1 MYKYHNE
8 NPNGYHIPDCVI
20 RAITTATGMSY
31 YQIISM
37 LKINGDIFECDEL
50 NVRCY
55 EKLLDYD
62 FGLPHLVGKGKTASE
77 IALDFPQDILL
88 LRMEGH
94 LTTSIYGVIHDIW
107 DCSDEIITDF
117 WILPKF

>member
-20 RAITTATGMSY
+20 RAITTAMGLSY
-31 YQIISM
+31 YEVITK
-37 LKINGDIFECDEL
+37 LKINGDLFECDEL

-62 FGLPHLVGKGKTASE
+62 FNLPHYIGNGKTAE
-77 IALDFPQDILL
+77 EVACDFIHDIVI
-88 LRMEGH
+88 LRMNGH
-94 LTTSIYGVIHDIW
+94 LSVSVYGVIHDIW
-107 DCSDEIITDF
+107 DCSQEIITDF
-117 WILPKF
+117 WIV

>member
-1 MYKYHNE
+1 MFKYHNS

-20 RAITTATGMSY
+20 RSISTATGMSY
-31 YQIISM
+31 YDVICK

-55 EKLLDYD
+55 EKLLDFD
-62 FGLPHLVGKGKTASE
+62 LNLPHYTSKNRTAQE
-77 IALDFPQDILL
+77 VAEDFCDDIVI

-94 LTTSIYGVIHDIW
+94 LSVSVYGVIWDIW
-107 DCSDEIITDF
+107 NCCDQIITDF
-117 WILPKF
+117 WLV

>member
-1 MYKYHNE
+1 MFKYHNE

-20 RAITTATGMSY
+20 RSITLALNISY
-31 YQIISM
+31 YEVIS
-37 LKINGDIFECDEL
+37 LLQENGDYYSCDCL
-50 NVRCY
+50 NKICY

-62 FGLPHLVGKGKTASE
+62 FNLPHYVGNGKTAKE
-77 IALDFPQDILL
+77 IANDFPNSILI

-94 LTTSIYGVIHDIW
+94 LSTSICGIIHDIW

-117 WILPKF
+117 WIVE

>member
-1 MYKYHNE
+1 MFKYHNE

-20 RAITTATGMSY
+20 RAITKALNINY
-31 YQIISM
+31 YDVVCM
-37 LKINGDIFECDEL
+37 LKLNGDMFECDML

-62 FGLPHLVGKGKTASE
+62 FDLPHYIGNGNTAE
-77 IALDFPQDILL
+77 QVAQDFKNYIVI

-94 LTTSIYGVIHDIW
+94 LSVAIYGIIHDIW

-117 WILPKF
+117 WVVD